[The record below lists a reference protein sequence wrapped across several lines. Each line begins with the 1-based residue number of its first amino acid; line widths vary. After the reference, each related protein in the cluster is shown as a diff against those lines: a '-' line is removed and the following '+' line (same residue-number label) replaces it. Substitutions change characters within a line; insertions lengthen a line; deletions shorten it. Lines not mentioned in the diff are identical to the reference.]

1 MRWTYAKAGVDIA
14 KEDAFVR
21 SLLSAVSTGS
31 TVEIK
36 GFASLFDLGESMLAI
51 STDGVGTKILVA
63 KELGKWDTIGIDC
76 VAMNV
81 NDVLCVG
88 AKPLCFVDY
97 LAVERLDERIAREI
111 GKGLQRGA
119 EIAGVQWIGG
129 ETATLPEIV
138 RGFDLSGTCIG
149 LVAKEKVIR
158 PRIERGDLIL
168 GIPSSGIHC
177 NGLTLARKVIKHAG
191 FSLKDPFP
199 LDEGK
204 SIGEEL
210 LTPTRIYTAE
220 ILSLLNSCEI
230 HGLAHITGGGFLKLR
245 RLLTTAKALG
255 IHIYD
260 PLPMQPIYEFLQE
273 CGNIPLEEMLRTFN
287 CGMGFAV
294 VIPRG
299 EEREA
304 LRVVKDGK
312 IVGEVVSEPHIR
324 VDFADASVSI

>member
-21 SLLSAVSTGS
+21 SLLSAVSTRS
-31 TVEIK
+31 TAEIR

-63 KELGKWDTIGIDC
+63 NELEKWDTIGIDC

-138 RGFDLSGTCIG
+138 RGFDLSGTCVG

-158 PRIERGDLIL
+158 PRIEQGDLIL

-199 LDEGK
+199 FDEEK

-245 RLLTTAKALG
+245 RLLTSELG

-260 PLPMQPIYEFLQE
+260 PLPVPPIYEFLQE

-312 IVGEVVSEPHIR
+312 IVGEVVADNGRRIR
-324 VDFADASVSI
+324 VDIGSETVSI